1 MRWWRKLFGKT
12 KFPGVDY
19 QVKYAFT
26 VGGVDY
32 YEMDDLMNQPFERA
46 VTCLTFYGEFNQR
59 VDRDYLAKFIEGMK
73 KALEMVPGQPVKIP
87 DAVNLVRNLEDR
99 LSFIIDAD
107 LAYKLASVVY
117 FDKSE
122 NSAVYDFKYNQRKID
137 FWKKEATA
145 KEFFF
150 MQPLQKLIPFLK
162 DFEANFDTYL
172 MVTEAVKGQ
181 HLKNISQLL
190 SKN

>member
-1 MRWWRKLFGKT
+1 MGWLRRLFGKN

-19 QVKYAFT
+19 QTKYAFT

-32 YEMDDLMNQPFERA
+32 YEMDDLINQPFERG
-46 VTCLTFYGEFNQR
+46 VTCLAFYEEFNQR
-59 VDRDYLAKFIEGMK
+59 VSRDYLKKHTEAMD
-73 KALEMVPGQPVKIP
+73 KALEIVPGKALGVV
-87 DAVNLVRNLEDR
+87 DAQLLNRNLKER
-99 LSFIIDAD
+99 MSWIIDGE

-122 NSAVYDFKYNQRKID
+122 NPQVYDHAYNQKKIE
-137 FWKKEATA
+137 FWKKEASA

-150 MQPLQKLIPFLK
+150 MQPLIKLIPFLK
-162 DFEANFDTYL
+162 DYEENFETYL
-172 MVTEAVKGQ
+172 IVTEAIKAQ
-181 HLKNISQLL
+181 HLKNVSQVL